1 MAERSVSMIVVGSGL
16 LLWASIFLVP
26 AIRERWGLLA
36 GVAGLLL
43 FGSGSGLL
51 VFDDAQH
58 IFLTPRPD
66 GIVIPRT
73 SDPIVRSRD
82 ETGGPAASRMSW
94 KITQKQREIFED
106 CLKSA
111 GVMASV
117 IVRLDSADSVKF
129 KNDLVS
135 MIDSAPGWS
144 VFDFGNSGIDTIGVA
159 GIAIQ
164 VPDAQ
169 SPPPAAV
176 ALMKA
181 FLAAGIEPVP
191 ILSGGFNA
199 VQIVIGGP
207 QPDVTAPAME

>member
-1 MAERSVSMIVVGSGL
+1 MAERSVSMIFVGAGL

-26 AIRERWGLLA
+26 AIRESWGLLA
-36 GVAGLLL
+36 GAAGVLL
-43 FGSGSGLL
+43 FGVGSGLL
-51 VFDDAQH
+51 VFDDAQQ
-58 IFLTPRPD
+58 IFLTPQPD
-66 GIVIPRT
+66 GIVISRM
-73 SDPIVRSRD
+73 SGAIVRSRD
-82 ETGGPAASRMSW
+82 ETGGPAAVRASW

-169 SPPPAAV
+169 SPPPAAI

-181 FLAAGIEPVP
+181 FRAAGIEPVP

-207 QPDVTAPAME
+207 QPDVAAPAME